1 MNDAKSISRICKTGQ
16 VTWAWGRPKPEAEDW
31 RLAKSGVT
39 SEVVSCGVTST
50 GSDNRITS
58 PLAWTQH
65 LATTTRPAHLSH
77 SLALAAHSISSVCH
91 IHLLRLSTHTDK
103 CTYVINILYLPSGF
117 LNNILK
123 FLIRINYD
131 ENLLSICFLVQ
142 SSFISIINYR
152 AITTFWNASVIYYNG
167 F

>member
-1 MNDAKSISRICKTGQ
+1 MNNAKSRSRIYKTGQ

-65 LATTTRPAHLSH
+65 LAATTRPAHLSH
-77 SLALAAHSISSVCH
+77 SLALAPHSISAVCH
-91 IHLLRLSTHTDK
+91 IQLLRLSTHINK
-103 CTYVINILYLPSGF
+103 YIYVLNILYLPSGF
-117 LNNILK
+117 LYSILK

-131 ENLLSICFLVQ
+131 ENLLNICFLVQ
-142 SSFISIINYR
+142 SSSSFVISIINYR
-152 AITTFWNASVIYYNG
+152 AITTF
-167 F
+167 

>member
-1 MNDAKSISRICKTGQ
+1 MWATLRVKVEYVKTGQ

-65 LATTTRPAHLSH
+65 LAATTRPAHLRH
-77 SLALAAHSISSVCH
+77 SLALAS
-91 IHLLRLSTHTDK
+91 LLLTHTNK

-117 LNNILK
+117 LNGIQK

-142 SSFISIINYR
+142 SRFISIINYR
-152 AITTFWNASVIYYNG
+152 AITTF
-167 F
+167 